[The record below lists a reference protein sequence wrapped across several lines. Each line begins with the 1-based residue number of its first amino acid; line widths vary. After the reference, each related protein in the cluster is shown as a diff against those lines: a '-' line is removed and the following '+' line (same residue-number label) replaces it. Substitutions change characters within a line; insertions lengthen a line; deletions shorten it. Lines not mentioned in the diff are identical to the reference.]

1 MHKLSAMLSKLS
13 VNNTSSHPTAS
24 DSAHISP
31 ELFEE
36 DAASVQKPAVQPF
49 ITNVIVK
56 RSGVFNSQRAGG
68 MSSLQQLQF
77 VQMLKVAITG
87 EPPFTNH
94 TY

>member
-1 MHKLSAMLSKLS
+1 
-13 VNNTSSHPTAS
+13 
-24 DSAHISP
+24 
-31 ELFEE
+31 
-36 DAASVQKPAVQPF
+36 
-49 ITNVIVK
+49 VIVK

-77 VQMLKVAITG
+77 VQMLKAAITG